1 VWLIE
6 GVIVAENGCFKR
18 VPYEKNIPLDT
29 WKLALEKR
37 GQ

>member
-1 VWLIE
+1 ME
-6 GVIVAENGCFKR
+6 GVIVPENGCFKG
-18 VPYEKNIPLDT
+18 VPYEKNIPLDI